1 MRAREGLNIAPAY
14 RKRSPDRP
22 TGRPRT
28 DGAPAKPFGDFLFE
42 IGCEEIPAGMIGK
55 SARELKV
62 ILEKYLSTTG
72 LLDSRSSN
80 ASIETFGAPRR
91 LTAIV
96 REVRLKQEDVTREIT
111 GPPRSIA
118 FDSVGEPTRAAESFA
133 SKQGIPLSKLRIVN
147 TPKGEYVAAV
157 QIIPGRLA
165 SEILAEFLPQAIQ
178 EVSWPRSMYWTGPRG
193 PRFIRPIRWIVAL
206 LDGNVIPFSFAG
218 VQSGNRTRGHRF
230 LGKSNVSLSGPSDYD
245 AKLKKNFVLCRPGER
260 RKKIEV
266 EIRAL
271 AACRNLRAH
280 DDPALLEM
288 VTYLNE
294 YPTVIAGDF
303 DAAFLELPDEILI
316 TVMRD
321 HQKYFAL
328 ESRTGELAP
337 HFLAVINL
345 ARDFRGLVRQGHERV
360 LRARFADAQFFWRTD
375 QKIKL
380 ADYLPKLAAVTYE
393 SRLGSYKDKVDR
405 IRALARWLAE
415 QWFSAG
421 VTEADVAG
429 SDRAGELAKC
439 DLVTEMVR
447 EFTELQGIVGGL
459 YARAQGEPE
468 DIAWAVYDQYK
479 PLGLDDPI
487 PRNLT
492 GCAVAL
498 ADKLDSLAACFA
510 VGAVP
515 TGSSDPFALRRA
527 ALGIV
532 KIILERKLP
541 LSLSAAISAAA
552 RAVNDHA
559 PKIDVS
565 DAVEKRVLDF
575 LLERARYILRERRGF
590 AYDEINAAFAAGADD
605 LVDAVE
611 RVAAVKA
618 IRNTK
623 NFAPLAASFKR
634 IRNILEKSAGVS
646 DKTQAGVKQELLR
659 EAAEL
664 QLQSAAQRIG
674 EEATR
679 RKKEKKY
686 RQALEKISEL
696 RPAVD
701 FFFDKVLVMHE
712 DEKIRRNRIALLGGL
727 LKEFSTIADFS
738 ELGAEEPRTEGA
750 PAAAQS

>member
-1 MRAREGLNIAPAY
+1 MSPAMKTRAGA
-14 RKRSPDRP
+14 
-22 TGRPRT
+22 
-28 DGAPAKPFGDFLFE
+28 APAKPAKVYGDFLFE
-42 IGCEEIPAGMIGK
+42 IGCEEIPAGMIAK
-55 SARELKV
+55 AARELKV
-62 ILEKYLSTTG
+62 ILEKYLLTNK
-72 LLDSRSSN
+72 LLDEKSSAN
-80 ASIETFGAPRR
+80 SIETFGAPRR

-96 REVRLKQEDVTREIT
+96 RNVRLKQEDATREIT
-111 GPPRSIA
+111 GPPKSVA

-133 SKQGIPLSKLRIVN
+133 SKQGVPLSKLAIVN
-147 TPKGEYVAAV
+147 TPKGEYVAVV
-157 QIIPGRLA
+157 QVIHGRLA
-165 SEILAEFLPQAIQ
+165 NEVLAEFLPQAIL
-178 EVSWPRSMYWTGPRG
+178 EISWPRSMYWTSARG
-193 PRFIRPIRWIVAL
+193 PRFIRPIRWLVAL
-206 LDGNVIPFSFAG
+206 LDGKVISFSFAG
-218 VQSGNRTRGHRF
+218 VRSGNRTQGHRF
-230 LGKSNVSLSGPSDYD
+230 LGKRHVPVAGPEDYET
-245 AKLKKNFVLCRPGER
+245 KLKKNFILCRPDER
-260 RKKIEV
+260 RGKIET

-271 AACRNLRAH
+271 SSRRGLHAH
-280 DDPALLEM
+280 EDPGLLDA

-294 YPTVIAGDF
+294 FPTVIGGDF
-303 DAAFLELPDEILI
+303 DSAFLELPDEILI

-321 HQKYFAL
+321 HQKYFAV
-328 ESRTGELAP
+328 ESRNGELAP

-345 ARDFRGLVRQGHERV
+345 ERDAKGLVRQGHERV

-375 QKIKL
+375 QKVKL
-380 ADYLPKLAAVTYE
+380 GDYLPKLAAVTYE
-393 SRLGSYKDKVDR
+393 SRLGSYKDKVER
-405 IRALARWLAE
+405 MRALARWLAE

-421 VTEADVAG
+421 VNEADVAG
-429 SDRAGELAKC
+429 SDRAAELAKC

-459 YARAQGEPE
+459 YARAQGEPDE
-468 DIAWAVYDQYK
+468 TAWAVYDHYK
-479 PLGLDDPI
+479 PAGLDDPI
-487 PRNLT
+487 PRNLA

-498 ADKLDSLAACFA
+498 ADKLDSLVACFA
-510 VGAVP
+510 VGAAP

-532 KIILERKLP
+532 KIILERELP
-541 LSLSAAISAAA
+541 LSLSAAVSAAA
-552 RAVNDHA
+552 RGVKEYP
-559 PKIDVS
+559 PKIEPF
-565 DAVEKRVLDF
+565 DAVQKQVLDF

-611 RVAAVKA
+611 RVAALKA

-634 IRNILEKSAGVS
+634 IRNILEKSANTS
-646 DKTQAGVKQELLR
+646 DKTQMGVKQELLR

-664 QLQSAAQRIG
+664 QLQTAAQRIG
-674 EEATR
+674 EEAAR

-712 DEKIRRNRIALLGGL
+712 DENIRRNRIALLGGL

-738 ELGAEEPRTEGA
+738 ELGGEDSKESARG
-750 PAAAQS
+750 